1 MITNSTITRFC
12 LLLIVSLAITSC
24 TKDFGDGQEN
34 FESVIVLNSA
44 FLPGE
49 IMSIKLTNSISIF
62 DKDENI
68 SGVIDARVTVKD
80 EESGELYTLNHV
92 GEGLYQSDIFRP
104 QYEIDY
110 TVIASSEGYGTVEA
124 TSSIPYPVIA
134 NISNS
139 TEGFNDAGDYEA
151 EIELEF
157 VNEEKAPKFYVWEVV
172 DDNEL
177 FNQDFT
183 FDQVLDNPV
192 MLTSKSDNTDSVL
205 ADESFQ
211 SRVFYTD
218 NGDNADPYR
227 SKFITPTTPS
237 FGAQTTSDIDEE
249 LAPRIQVR
257 VMTVSEDLYQYFKSV
272 EIYRS
277 RGIHNS
283 SITQPSEIYSNVKGG
298 IGIFAGYHQRFL
310 DFK

>member
-1 MITNSTITRFC
+1 MITNSTILRFC
-12 LLLIVSLAITSC
+12 LILLASAFIFSC
-24 TKDFGDGQEN
+24 TKDIDGDN
-34 FESVIVLNSA
+34 SDFKSVLVLNSA

-49 IMSIKLTNSISIF
+49 IMSVELSNSVSIF
-62 DKDENI
+62 DADADIKSVTHADVVITDEN
-68 SGVIDARVTVKD
+68 
-80 EESGELYTLNHV
+80 SGESFTLSHV
-92 GEGLYQSDIFRP
+92 GEGIYQSELFRP
-104 QYEIDY
+104 DYEIEY
-110 TVIASSEGYGTVEA
+110 TITASADGYSTIEA
-124 TSSIPYPVIA
+124 SSSIPYPVIA
-134 NISNS
+134 QISEES
-139 TEGFNDAGDYEA
+139 EGFNDDGDYEA

-157 VNEEKAPKFYVWEVV
+157 VNEENTQKYYVWEVV
-172 DDNEL
+172 NEDSH

-192 MLTSKSDNTDSVL
+192 MLTNQDDNTDSVL

-218 NGDNADPYR
+218 NGENSEPYN
-227 SKFITPTTPS
+227 SSFTTLTTPS
-237 FGAQTTSDIDEE
+237 FSAQSTEEIDDNV
-249 LAPRIQVR
+249 APRIQVR
-257 VMTVSEDLYQYFKSV
+257 VMTVSEDLYQYFKSI

-298 IGIFAGYHQRFL
+298 IGIFAGYHQQFL

>member
-1 MITNSTITRFC
+1 MISNSTFLRFC
-12 LLLIVSLAITSC
+12 VLLMASVVIMSC
-24 TKDFGDGQEN
+24 TKDLSDNQDN
-34 FESVIVLNSA
+34 FESVLVLNSA

-49 IMSIKLTNSISIF
+49 IMSVRLTNSVSIF
-62 DKDENI
+62 DKDDNI
-68 SGVIDARVTVKD
+68 TGVLDASVRVRD
-80 EESGELYTLNHV
+80 EDSGEVFTLHHV

-104 QYEIDY
+104 EYEIDY
-110 TVIASSEGYGTVEA
+110 TVMASAEGFVSIEA

-134 NISNS
+134 TISS
-139 TEGFNDAGDYEA
+139 QSEGFNDSGDYEA

-157 VNEEKAPKFYVWEVV
+157 VNEENAPKFYVWEVV
-172 DDNEL
+172 DDNKQ

-192 MLTSKSDNTDSVL
+192 MLTSQDDNTDSVL

-227 SKFITPTTPS
+227 SSFITPTTPS
-237 FGAQTTSDIDEE
+237 FAAQSSSDIDEE

>member
-1 MITNSTITRFC
+1 MITNSTFLRFC
-12 LLLIVSLAITSC
+12 LLLLAFTAIC
-24 TKDFGDGQEN
+24 ACNKDIDGDN
-34 FESVIVLNSA
+34 SDFKSVLVLNSA

-49 IMSIKLTNSISIF
+49 IMSVELTNSVSIF
-62 DKDENI
+62 DADSDI
-68 SGVIDARVTVKD
+68 IGVDHANVFVTDKK
-80 EESGELYTLNHV
+80 SGESFPLSHV
-92 GEGLYQSDIFRP
+92 GEGIYQSDLFRP
-104 QYEIDY
+104 AYEINY
-110 TVIASSEGYGTVEA
+110 TITASADGYSTIEA

-134 NISNS
+134 QISEE
-139 TEGFNDAGDYEA
+139 TEGFNDDGDYEA

-157 VNEEKAPKFYVWEVV
+157 LNEENTQKYYVWEVV
-172 DDNEL
+172 NENSH

-192 MLTSKSDNTDSVL
+192 MLTSQNDNTDSVL

-211 SRVFYTD
+211 SRVFYSD
-218 NGDNADPYR
+218 NGEYGGPYT
-227 SKFITPTTPS
+227 SSFTTLTTPS
-237 FGAQTTSDIDEE
+237 FAAQSSEEIDEDA
-249 LAPRIQVR
+249 APRIQVR
-257 VMTVSEDLYQYFKSV
+257 VMTVSEDLYQYFKSI

-298 IGIFAGYHQRFL
+298 IGIFAGYHQQFL